1 MYTFILDIAT
11 TASRRFRTRI
21 QYRCIKIRIE
31 RARTSE
37 EAMCRNTFC
46 SEERDNIST
55 LLEGLSEQER
65 NDIHFAVFIA
75 QTDPSVHFAYHEDW
89 LHNLADEVLL
99 YDLPKKKM
107 EHVIELEKTGN
118 SREKGLFD
126 YTYMLKSC
134 YEQGAEHIAM
144 FEDDIV
150 ALDGWYHRAVAGL
163 ELAERQSTLQKA
175 SMDCKLIQ
183 YPPSST
189 TKTNDPKVLYLRLFY
204 TEEFL
209 GWNSEEW
216 RTYLSYSLLATAVLT
231 IALILLRC
239 ISRTAKKS
247 MTPSLV
253 LPIYAIC
260 LPLTIL
266 LFFAAGRTTVLSL
279 PTGVNEMPRYG
290 CCSQALVFPR
300 SSALSIINLFQ
311 DKKLGFVDSLIEEFA
326 DQNGGL
332 RWALTP
338 SVVQH
343 IGRKSS
349 KGDDFGTASKYSM
362 SVAEKLWNFGFEE
375 NDGEELRREHL
386 EVIGKG
392 IPPP

>member
-1 MYTFILDIAT
+1 
-11 TASRRFRTRI
+11 
-21 QYRCIKIRIE
+21 
-31 RARTSE
+31 
-37 EAMCRNTFC
+37 
-46 SEERDNIST
+46 
-55 LLEGLSEQER
+55 
-65 NDIHFAVFIA
+65 
-75 QTDPSVHFAYHEDW
+75 
-89 LHNLADEVLL
+89 
-99 YDLPKKKM
+99 
-107 EHVIELEKTGN
+107 
-118 SREKGLFD
+118 
-126 YTYMLKSC
+126 
-134 YEQGAEHIAM
+134 M

-175 SMDCKLIQ
+175 SMDF
-183 YPPSST
+183 
-189 TKTNDPKVLYLRLFY
+189 LYLRLFY

-216 RTYLSYSLLATAVLT
+216 KTYLTYSLLTTGLLTVL
-231 IALILLRC
+231 LISLRYT
-239 ISRTAKKS
+239 SRNARKA

-253 LPIYAIC
+253 LPIYAIY

-266 LFFAAGRTTVLSL
+266 LFFAAGRTTVLPL